1 MRSAADA
8 EVLAAEGVAEAA
20 RQLVIPC
27 AVLAMSLFLLALV
40 LPRAWRRTM
49 FSLAGIILALGLVAY
64 VFYLPNSA

>member
-8 EVLAAEGVAEAA
+8 EVLGAEGIAEAA